1 MTAIYDLPAPQGQ
14 ARLMTRGWVFLGL
27 AALIGS
33 GLFSLLLV
41 LARTPLL
48 QEIVPFADFFQTA
61 LVVHVDLSVVI
72 WFMAFAGVLWSLNS
86 KPISGW
92 LGPLELGL
100 VALGTLIITVSPFI
114 AEGQPLMNN
123 YIPVLRQ
130 PLFFLGLGLTGV
142 GFILLIF
149 RSFFSGFLPKVM
161 AHGEDALRLGLYSAL
176 FPSALAMV
184 AF

>member
-61 LVVHVDLSVVI
+61 LV
-72 WFMAFAGVLWSLNS
+72 
-86 KPISGW
+86 
-92 LGPLELGL
+92 
-100 VALGTLIITVSPFI
+100 
-114 AEGQPLMNN
+114 
-123 YIPVLRQ
+123 
-130 PLFFLGLGLTGV
+130 
-142 GFILLIF
+142 
-149 RSFFSGFLPKVM
+149 
-161 AHGEDALRLGLYSAL
+161 
-176 FPSALAMV
+176 
-184 AF
+184 